1 MSLIH
6 PVLRKFF
13 KEEIGNISLAG
24 RLSQFGKQW
33 KQITR
38 DPEIL
43 SAVKEYQIPLTNLQV
58 QEKPPDAMKM
68 SEQQSPL
75 VDQEIS
81 ELPEK
86 EALFWFRS
94 TYEIFY
100 QIAKNPNC
108 SFEMNK
114 YWVHVLSGRYVAD
127 GRTLQEIMTVRD
139 TLIFVLQTLSK
150 I

>member
-43 SAVKEYQIPLTNLQV
+43 SAVKEYQIPLTNLPV
-58 QEKPPDAMKM
+58 Q
-68 SEQQSPL
+68 
-75 VDQEIS
+75 
-81 ELPEK
+81 
-86 EALFWFRS
+86 
-94 TYEIFY
+94 
-100 QIAKNPNC
+100 
-108 SFEMNK
+108 
-114 YWVHVLSGRYVAD
+114 
-127 GRTLQEIMTVRD
+127 
-139 TLIFVLQTLSK
+139 
-150 I
+150 